1 MLLRCELESKLRIIT
16 KMLYFK
22 SIKIPISLL
31 YIQLTVFVDKQEN
44 IIPIIKRGEGAFHTE
59 GPETN
64 SVKLFAKY

>member
-1 MLLRCELESKLRIIT
+1 
-16 KMLYFK
+16 
-22 SIKIPISLL
+22 
-31 YIQLTVFVDKQEN
+31 VFVDKQEN